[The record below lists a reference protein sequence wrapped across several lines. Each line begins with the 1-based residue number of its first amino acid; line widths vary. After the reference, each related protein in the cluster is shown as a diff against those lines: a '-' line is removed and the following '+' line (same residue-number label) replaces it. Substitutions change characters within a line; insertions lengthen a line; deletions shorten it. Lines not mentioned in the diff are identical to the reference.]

1 VTLIAVALWDAPVR
15 FPPPL
20 EVELGPLAPRAR
32 LPDVRE
38 ALEAAEIPCTLDE
51 DRGEEGAVLVTGSRV
66 EITFHA
72 GRLDEMIA
80 SAPIQA

>member
-1 VTLIAVALWDAPVR
+1 VALIAVALWDAPVR

-32 LPDVRE
+32 LPNVRE

-51 DRGEEGAVLVTGSRV
+51 DRGGDEAAVLVANNV

-72 GRLDEMIA
+72 GRLDELIA
-80 SAPIQA
+80 SAPIRA